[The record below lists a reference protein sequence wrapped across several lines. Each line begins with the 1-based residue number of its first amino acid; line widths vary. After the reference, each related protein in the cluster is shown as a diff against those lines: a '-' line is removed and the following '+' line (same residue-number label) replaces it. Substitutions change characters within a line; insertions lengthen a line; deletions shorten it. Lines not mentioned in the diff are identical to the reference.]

1 MQSSLQYETTS
12 ATSLILVIYSIS
24 KCSKPLDSAGLSCA
38 IYILR
43 IRFDGICP
51 WILIAHHFNH
61 PHSPINRCFC
71 CFIEVN
77 STTKKQT
84 STSDRIFSEKAC
96 VFFLWFLE
104 VFVAK
109 RIHIKLAPGWKYQAL
124 IAVVA
129 PYIAQLA
136 LI

>member
-1 MQSSLQYETTS
+1 
-12 ATSLILVIYSIS
+12 
-24 KCSKPLDSAGLSCA
+24 
-38 IYILR
+38 
-43 IRFDGICP
+43 
-51 WILIAHHFNH
+51 
-61 PHSPINRCFC
+61 
-71 CFIEVN
+71 
-77 STTKKQT
+77 
-84 STSDRIFSEKAC
+84 

-109 RIHIKLAPGWKYQAL
+109 RLHIKLAPGWKYQAP